1 MDVAYLGR
9 SVSGPYGAPHVLW
22 TQKCPVNSQD
32 LITQTDVGTSAVCMF
47 LTEQCLE
54 PLKHKHSH
62 PC

>member
-32 LITQTDVGTSAVCMF
+32 LITQTDVGTSAVTQFAC
-47 LTEQCLE
+47 
-54 PLKHKHSH
+54 S
-62 PC
+62 